1 MGRCYACRLAHG
13 NYSFAMPS
21 VPAAHVAVVAA
32 ARGVQP
38 AAPTPRA
45 PDLARPMPPAF
56 VPPGADAVPASASL
70 VRGGTDSV
78 QHGTGFVRAGTSLVQ
93 AGTDWV

>member
-1 MGRCYACRLAHG
+1 MGVMGRCYACRLAHG

-21 VPAAHVAVVAA
+21 VPAAHVAAVAA

-45 PDLARPMPPAF
+45 PDLARPMPPALCLQVRTLF
-56 VPPGADAVPASASL
+56 PPAQVLCAVAQTLCSIRADNSS
-70 VRGGTDSV
+70 GIC
-78 QHGTGFVRAGTSLVQ
+78 
-93 AGTDWV
+93 